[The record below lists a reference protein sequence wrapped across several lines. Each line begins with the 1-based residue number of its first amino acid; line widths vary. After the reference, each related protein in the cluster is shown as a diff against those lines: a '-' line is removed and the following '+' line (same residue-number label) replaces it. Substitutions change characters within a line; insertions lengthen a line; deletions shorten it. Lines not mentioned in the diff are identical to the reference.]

1 MARRNSQRARRQLG
15 ESLITQWDTSESSN
29 SVPQGWPYQAAAVT
43 IGSSRLQQQYSWLSD
58 HALATVPEPLRRD
71 VETRAVERFFVNWTL
86 HPSNHGGSPGEF
98 SLLGQWEIPVS
109 LILLTIIYS
118 GYMHE
123 LPMLFLSAQQ
133 DSVLWLAVRAV
144 AFADI
149 RNENTG
155 NVSFHTKSRQHY
167 GAALNRMRTVINDQQ
182 NLGDDRILFSM
193 LLIDN
198 FEVLCSPYN
207 CITPLTTVG

>member
-1 MARRNSQRARRQLG
+1 MARRNSQRARGQLG
-15 ESLITQWDTSESSN
+15 ESFITQWDTSDSAN
-29 SVPQGWPYQAAAVT
+29 SVSQSWPHQAAAIT
-43 IGSSRLQQQYSWLSD
+43 IGSSRLQQQYSWFSD
-58 HALATVPEPLRRD
+58 HALAAIPEPLRRD

-98 SLLGQWEIPVS
+98 SQLGQWEILVF
-109 LILLTIIYS
+109 LILLTIIYL

-123 LPMLFLSAQQ
+123 LPMLFMNAQE

-167 GAALNRMRTVINDQQ
+167 GAALNRMRAVINDQQ

-198 FEVLCSPYN
+198 FEVLYSPSI
-207 CITPLTTVG
+207 CITPLTTLG

>member
-1 MARRNSQRARRQLG
+1 LS
-15 ESLITQWDTSESSN
+15 SLSEK
-29 SVPQGWPYQAAAVT
+29 YQ
-43 IGSSRLQQQYSWLSD
+43 
-58 HALATVPEPLRRD
+58 
-71 VETRAVERFFVNWTL
+71 
-86 HPSNHGGSPGEF
+86 F
-98 SLLGQWEIPVS
+98 SYFLL
-109 LILLTIIYS
+109 IIAYI

-123 LPMLFLSAQQ
+123 LPILFLSVPQ

-149 RNENTG
+149 RNESTG

-182 NLGDDRILFSM
+182 NLGDDKILFSM

-198 FEVLCSPYN
+198 FEVFSDPGVCRSLLISLGLCNS
-207 CITPLTTVG
+207 

>member
-1 MARRNSQRARRQLG
+1 MA
-15 ESLITQWDTSESSN
+15 T
-29 SVPQGWPYQAAAVT
+29 VT
-43 IGSSRLQQQYSWLSD
+43 TGSSRLQQQYSWLSD
-58 HALATVPEPLRRD
+58 HALATVPEPLKRD

-98 SLLGQWEIPVS
+98 IVPDQRGLPVF
-109 LILLTIIYS
+109 LILLTITCV

-123 LPMLFLSAQQ
+123 LPMLFLSVQQ

-182 NLGDDRILFSM
+182 NLGDDKILFSM

-198 FEVLCSPYN
+198 FEVIYFQISA
-207 CITPLTTVG
+207 